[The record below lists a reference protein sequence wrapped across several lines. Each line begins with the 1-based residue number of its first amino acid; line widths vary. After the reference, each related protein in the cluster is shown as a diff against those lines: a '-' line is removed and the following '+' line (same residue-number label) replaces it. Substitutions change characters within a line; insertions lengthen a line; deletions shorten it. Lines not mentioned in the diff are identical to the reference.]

1 MVGERRSARLLWQKA
16 VRQHNVN
23 RWAEMSVLISR
34 AFVTVMSLVLV
45 TACGGVVASPAATP
59 GPAEVSDT
67 EDRYRLVLTLAAT
80 TVPAS
85 EPVTG
90 EAVLTTTDG
99 LDADISGSGGGVFGF
114 SYREIGGTRSMGY
127 AMTADCA
134 PHTIPAEGG
143 LRSWLEPSGAWSEGD
158 PDADFYRAFA
168 HGPDADFYRAF
179 AHGPDVRLPAGA
191 WQVTAHAV
199 FVGAGCTLP
208 ERTLEASTVVVV
220 TP

>member
-1 MVGERRSARLLWQKA
+1 MSRW
-16 VRQHNVN
+16 VRGSVPVN
-23 RWAEMSVLISR
+23 RVS
-34 AFVTVMSLVLV
+34 VTVASLVLL
-45 TACGGVVASPAATP
+45 TACGGAVPSQAVPSPAATP
-59 GPAEVSDT
+59 GPVEVSDT
-67 EDRYRLVLTLAAT
+67 EDRYRLVLTLDAT

-143 LRSWLEPSGAWSEGD
+143 LRSGLEPSGAWSEDD
-158 PDADFYRAFA
+158 PDADFYRAFV
-168 HGPDADFYRAF
+168 
-179 AHGPDVRLPAGA
+179 HGPDVRLPAGA

-199 FVGAGCTLP
+199 FVGAGCALP
-208 ERTLEASTVVVV
+208 ERNLEASTVVVV